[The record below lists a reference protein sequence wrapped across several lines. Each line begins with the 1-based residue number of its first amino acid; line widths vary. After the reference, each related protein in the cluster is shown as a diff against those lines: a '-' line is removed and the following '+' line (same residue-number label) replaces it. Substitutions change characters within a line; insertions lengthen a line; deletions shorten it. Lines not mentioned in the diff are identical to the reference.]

1 MVVVVVVV
9 VVVVAV
15 TLTACTKVVYVKAPA
30 VTSTTLTASTTTT
43 LVQVVP
49 TQAPVTTQ
57 VPSPVVTN
65 PPCAGTV
72 TTVYGGRDTASFDN
86 VQQQDGSYIV
96 VFQSLVYNNRTD
108 PIVNILI
115 TFSYETAGGV
125 GGSCTGF
132 HGSVPIGAGGST
144 AWTTDVPE
152 ATPAT
157 SITVI
162 GITYQ
167 DTNTGVGCHNGPR
180 S

>member
-1 MVVVVVVV
+1 MAMVVAM
-9 VVVVAV
+9 VAV
-15 TLTACTKVVYVKAPA
+15 TLTACTKVVYVKSP
-30 VTSTTLTASTTTT
+30 VLTSTTSTVSTTTT
-43 LVQVVP
+43 LLQVVP
-49 TQAPVTTQ
+49 TQASATTQ
-57 VPSPVVTN
+57 APSPPVIN
-65 PPCAGTV
+65 PPCAGEV
-72 TTVYGGRDTASFDN
+72 TTIYGGKDTANFDN

-125 GGSCTGF
+125 GGSGTGF

-157 SITVI
+157 SITVT

-167 DTNTGVGCHNGPR
+167 DTNTGVGCHN
-180 S
+180 